1 MLSEFQKQVT
11 LTITESTTYLLE
23 DEVIFPGPPKGL
35 HLYIVPKYEPAHIE
49 GFAGREEQLKM
60 MINKFRENSAYECSV
75 PTTQGQSETH
85 LGWIRYVEPFEGEPT
100 HETTLRLFPS
110 NIAAE
115 YQAALDAAV
124 SKVNA
129 RELAEFHNLE
139 NPIPDNLLRS
149 ILVNQ
154 FPSPNLM
161 SRARALS
168 DR

>member
-11 LTITESTTYLLE
+11 LTITGSTTYLLE
-23 DEVIFPGPPKGL
+23 EEVISPGPSEGL

-49 GFAGREEQLKM
+49 GFAGREETLKSL
-60 MINKFRENSAYECSV
+60 INRFRGHSAREASV
-75 PTTQGQSETH
+75 PTTRRQSEVV
-85 LGWIRYVEPFEGEPT
+85 LGLIIYTEPFDGEPT

-115 YQAALDAAV
+115 YQAALDAAA

-139 NPIPDNLLRS
+139 NPIPDNLLQS
-149 ILVNQ
+149 ILANR
-154 FPSPNLM
+154 FPSPDLM
-161 SRARALS
+161 RRVQTLS
-168 DR
+168 GR